1 MDLLRS
7 LPLGLYLEHPT
18 TWLHRLDPRVKL
30 GWLMTFLL
38 APVLADASW
47 RLVLVGCLMGLTLVG
62 GIPRRVWQRQ
72 LLWLLLLGGL
82 IFVITALMPD
92 GMAVSYQPRRPIETE
107 APVTSYRY
115 ILWHW
120 QAQVGQWPIHLQ
132 VSQRS
137 FDLGLRLSTLLFTL
151 LYSTH
156 LFLLTTAPEEVT
168 AGLECLMQPLKR
180 FKLPV
185 AEIALT
191 LTLSLRFIPLV
202 LEEVQ
207 NLGRSVRTRAINW
220 RLVGL
225 KGSVKLWLTLAVRLL
240 ENLLLRAEQVACA
253 MQVRGFQEPG
263 TYDNPWHHL
272 RLQRRDWV
280 ALVAMALFWLLRI
293 QLPAWGVLF
302 P

>member
-7 LPLGLYLEHPT
+7 LPLGLYLEHPL

-47 RLVLVGCLMGLTLVG
+47 RLALVVGLIGLTLVS

-72 LLWLLLLGGL
+72 LLWLLVLGSL
-82 IFVITALMPD
+82 VFLITALMPD
-92 GMAVSYQPRRPIETE
+92 GMAVSYQPRRPLE
-107 APVTSYRY
+107 AATPVTSYRY
-115 ILWHW
+115 ILWQW
-120 QAQVGQWPIHLQ
+120 QAYPIHLQ
-132 VSQRS
+132 ISQRS
-137 FDLGLRLSTLLFTL
+137 LDLGLRLSTLLFTL

-168 AGLECLMQPLKR
+168 AGLESLMQPLKR

-253 MQVRGFQEPG
+253 MQVRGFQEPD

-272 RLQRRDWV
+272 RLQRRDWL
-280 ALVAMALFWLLRI
+280 ALAVMALFWWLRL
-293 QLPAWGVLF
+293 QLPAWGVLL